1 MAQSVRALRN
11 ILYFVH
17 VERHWYLQHDM
28 GRTMPAVG
36 RIKVTGQAGSLAV
49 RANVDVYHRTIN
61 TVEAS
66 AYNVLL
72 TIETLDARVLERW
85 FVLVVV

>member
-1 MAQSVRALRN
+1 
-11 ILYFVH
+11 
-17 VERHWYLQHDM
+17 M

-72 TIETLDARVLERW
+72 TTAHVSKGMGRNI
-85 FVLVVV
+85 